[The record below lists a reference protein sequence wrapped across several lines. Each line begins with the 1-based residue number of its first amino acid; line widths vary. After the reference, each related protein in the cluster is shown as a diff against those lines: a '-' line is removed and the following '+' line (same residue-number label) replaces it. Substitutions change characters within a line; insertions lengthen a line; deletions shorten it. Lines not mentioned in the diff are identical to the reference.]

1 MVTGETIGMVLQTTV
16 DEVKSLVIAVDVVT
30 TEVEV
35 LVLVTACGSVDLSL
49 GAMAWNI
56 YLPT

>member
-1 MVTGETIGMVLQTTV
+1 MVLQTTV
-16 DEVKSLVIAVDVVT
+16 DEVNSLVTAVEVVT

-35 LVLVTACGSVDLSL
+35 LVLVTACGSANFSL
-49 GAMAWNI
+49 KAMVWNI

>member
-1 MVTGETIGMVLQTTV
+1 MVLQTTV
-16 DEVKSLVIAVDVVT
+16 EEVSSLVTAVEVVT

-35 LVLVTACGSVDLSL
+35 LVLVTKRGSVNLLLRAIS
-49 GAMAWNI
+49 WNI